1 MYAIRTNSV
10 PLRRWHPTESLLWRA
25 RWGVLGLAALA
36 LLGAGYAR
44 AANSSPVGPLEAKTT
59 YEAVTVAPGDTLWG
73 IVLRRYP
80 GADVRAKVFEI
91 ERLNGLRSPAIEP
104 GQQLK
109 IPVR

>member
-10 PLRRWHPTESLLWRA
+10 LLRRRHPTESLLWRA
-25 RWGVLGLAALA
+25 RWGILGLAAMA

-44 AANSSPVGPLEAKTT
+44 TASSSPLGPHEARTT

-73 IVLRRYP
+73 IASRRYP
-80 GADVRAKVFEI
+80 GTDVRKKVFEI

-109 IPVR
+109 VPIR